1 MRPGLHVIEVSQL
14 GPWTPQWDEL
24 TTFCDPSSPFLRS
37 WWLEGVGGKRDH
49 FVLVVDGQTLIG
61 GLALERHSGWGVDRF
76 RTLGGGKLCP
86 DYMDVVASPAR
97 SPEVVEAIRGWF
109 LGRGS
114 RVVELEGVC
123 TGARILDVLAPA
135 RVKQLDI
142 TVYETL
148 PESFEAYMAARSKT
162 FAARV
167 RKFERQSSAGELTYR
182 RVNASELDWALAEFS
197 ALHSVRDDRVE
208 LMRELPRIERAVAL
222 SAARDEVRIYVAEHD
237 GDVGVVMIIFTTG
250 NRASIYQTARSM
262 EPTFNHAGTVIDI
275 RAIQDACAEGM
286 IECDFLRGPEA
297 YKRSFASSERQ
308 LYEVRA
314 AHGLAG
320 QLVLSS
326 SETTRLIRGW
336 LGRIRRAARR

>member
-1 MRPGLHVIEVSQL
+1 MKPGLHIIEVPQL
-14 GPWTPQWDEL
+14 GPWTAQWDEL

-49 FVLVVDGQTLIG
+49 FVLVVDGETLVG
-61 GLALERHSGWGVDRF
+61 GLALERRPGWGVDRF

-86 DYMDVVASPAR
+86 DYMDVVTSPAR
-97 SPEVVEAIRGWF
+97 APEVVEALRGWF
-109 LGRGS
+109 VGPGS

-123 TGARILDVLAPA
+123 SGAKIVDVLAPA
-135 RVKQLDI
+135 KVTQLDI

-148 PESFEAYMAARSKT
+148 PESFEAYMAARSKS
-162 FAARV
+162 FASRV
-167 RKFERQSSAGELTYR
+167 RKFERRSSAGALTYR
-182 RVNASELDWALAEFS
+182 RVGADEVDWAMAEFS

-208 LMRELPRIERAVAL
+208 LMREIPRIERAVAL
-222 SAARDEVRIYVAEHD
+222 GAARDEVRIYVTEHD

-275 RAIQDACAEGM
+275 RAIQDACAEGLT
-286 IECDFLRGPEA
+286 EFDFLRGPEA
-297 YKRSFASSERQ
+297 YKRSFASSTRQ

-314 AHGLAG
+314 AHGIAG
-320 QLVLSS
+320 RLVLSS
-326 SETTRLIRGW
+326 VETARRIRRW